1 MQTLLLATFLVAASM
16 DPAPTSPPTEYLRRV
31 ALNGTA
37 ASRTITIDN
46 SSGAWDYV
54 NLEVWRTRSAGT
66 DLTLTC
72 LGTLNKTATPESVLG
87 TCTFDA
93 SGNCT
98 YVAATLVSSADASE
112 KLGWILNIR
121 GWLNLACT
129 FASTSAGAGDLI
141 TVTGRKVAK

>member
-1 MQTLLLATFLVAASM
+1 MQSLLLAALLAVAM
-16 DPAPTSPPTEYLRRV
+16 DPAPSQPPTEYLRRV

-46 SSGAWDYV
+46 SAGLWDQV

-87 TCTFDA
+87 TCSFDA

-98 YVAATLVSSADASE
+98 YVAATMVSTADASE
-112 KLGWILNIR
+112 KLAWIIKVR
-121 GWLNLACT
+121 GWLKLACT

-141 TVTGRKVAK
+141 TVTGRMVAQ